1 MKQKLSVRK
10 KTEARQKQQ
19 KKSKKSTEK
28 MLETAQSII
37 ESIPESILV
46 IDKEYRITLMNKA
59 AREFLFGFPS
69 PSGLLTCYQCH
80 HKREAPCDET
90 EIRCPLRG
98 FHESREPA
106 TVVHEHYRSD
116 GKKCFLEIITS
127 PLWSKEGTFQGVVEI
142 ARDITEQKM
151 LQDLI
156 SQGKREWEET
166 FDIINDAITIHD
178 RNFNVIRAN
187 KTAEKLLGLP
197 FSSILGQKCYRLF
210 HGMDSSPK
218 DCASCQAMKTGKPST
233 TEIFEP
239 HLGKFIEIK
248 AFPLFD
254 KDNQIIKLVHVIRD
268 ITERKLMEDALKH
281 QAYHDLLTG
290 LPNRMLFMEHLSFGM
305 TRARRNQ
312 KMLAVLFLDL
322 DHFKDINDS
331 MGHTV
336 GDYLLKEVA
345 RRLKTC
351 IRESDTV
358 GRMGGDEFT
367 ILLSDITHADDA
379 LVIVKK
385 IMAIFQETFPVDGR
399 ELHTTTSIGISLYPK
414 DGEHAED
421 LLKNADRAMY
431 HAKEQGRN
439 TYQFFNA
446 AMDI

>member
-1 MKQKLSVRK
+1 
-10 KTEARQKQQ
+10 
-19 KKSKKSTEK
+19 
-28 MLETAQSII
+28 
-37 ESIPESILV
+37 
-46 IDKEYRITLMNKA
+46 
-59 AREFLFGFPS
+59 
-69 PSGLLTCYQCH
+69 
-80 HKREAPCDET
+80 
-90 EIRCPLRG
+90 
-98 FHESREPA
+98 
-106 TVVHEHYRSD
+106 VVHEHYRSD

-305 TRARRNQ
+305 TRARRNR
-312 KMLAVLFLDL
+312 KMMAVLFLDL
-322 DHFKDINDS
+322 DRFKEINDS